1 MKQVVKNVPD
11 PDEPR
16 ARAGMIAPQ
25 PVELEMG
32 SYLYRFASSTAM
44 FVYHVGP
51 WWIRQV
57 DFDSI
62 VARATRAGVDLGQ
75 KARFDLAVLHKWGN
89 HMDVAVEARVSDKLW
104 AWTGLAKP
112 QLEQTVNGKIIRM
125 FGNPGIRQLY
135 LCGFVT
141 HFQNQDPGDRFAMMT
156 PYGRKALSVTG
167 AKLIPSSSR

>member
-1 MKQVVKNVPD
+1 MKQIVKNVPN
-11 PDEPR
+11 PDEAR
-16 ARAGMIAPQ
+16 ARAGMFAPEHE
-25 PVELEMG
+25 ELELG
-32 SYLYRFASSTAM
+32 SYLYRFASSSAM
-44 FVYHVGP
+44 FGYHVGA

-75 KARFDLAVLHKWGN
+75 KARFDLAVLTKWGN

-112 QLEQTVNGKIIRM
+112 QLEQTANGKIIRM

-141 HFQNQDPGDRFAMMT
+141 QFKNQDPDDRFAMMT

-167 AKLIPSSSR
+167 AKLIPSSHR